1 MRDPRE
7 LYALERGREK
17 NVEENISPELPSL
30 TTVGNFE
37 RRAKLRG
44 LRSQEELLSAQHICK
59 SVHSLKCLS
68 RGFGI
73 FGCPESTDWLVPA
86 ARVGKPRLSPGSER
100 PRVMSLHFSVTA

>member
-1 MRDPRE
+1 MRGTRE

-17 NVEENISPELPSL
+17 NVGENISPELPSL
-30 TTVGNFE
+30 TTGGNFE

-68 RGFGI
+68 RGFWHL
-73 FGCPESTDWLVPA
+73 WLS
-86 ARVGKPRLSPGSER
+86 REHRLAGTCSQGGQTP
-100 PRVMSLHFSVTA
+100 VVTRI